1 MNSLYSVFAV
11 ILPVALG
18 LGLVHLASTG
28 RIDGYTAIMATVGIA
43 LVMGAAVA
51 ARGNQGEGD

>member
-18 LGLVHLASTG
+18 LGLVYLASAG
-28 RIDGYTAIMATVGIA
+28 RIEAYIAIIATAAIA
-43 LVMGAAVA
+43 LVLGALVA
-51 ARGNQGEGD
+51 ARGREGD